1 MGHYP
6 AIKDFIQQ
14 KAGAVKN
21 LEVTYT
27 QGAPPN
33 LFLQDAAGTTVEEV
47 SITNWKIEH
56 IEEFLVEKLASA

>member
-1 MGHYP
+1 MT
-6 AIKDFIQQ
+6 F
-14 KAGAVKN
+14 
-21 LEVTYT
+21 T

-33 LFLQDAAGTTVEEV
+33 LFLQDAAGTTVEEG

>member
-1 MGHYP
+1 M
-6 AIKDFIQQ
+6 QQ
-14 KAGAVKN
+14 RAPSIPN
-21 LEVTYT
+21 LKVTFT